1 MKIAL
6 LFAGQGAQYS
16 GMGRDLYDNY
26 PEARLIFDM
35 AGEEI
40 KSWCFDG
47 TKEMLRQTE
56 ITQPSIYTVTMAAYK
71 VFMKEF
77 QALKQAQNFSDCDN
91 PVEISAL
98 SGFSLGEYAAL
109 TAGNSIKDF
118 KTGLEIVKKR
128 GQWMSESG
136 KGGMVAAMG
145 HREDILR
152 CIDLS
157 REDGVLEGVN
167 FNSPTQT
174 VVAGDREA
182 LIRFME
188 TTKDLGHIKTVLL
201 SVGNAFHSSLM
212 TPVVLKLQELLL
224 KAELNEPTMPIYS
237 NVTTRDIRE
246 GIGSGDFYE
255 DGGREILAKLMAEQ
269 VKSPVYWEE
278 VINNLMVAG
287 IEAMIEIGPGK
298 TLSGLVKKINPEM
311 ITMHVEDALSLKKTI
326 ETLKEISCQGVQI
339 DAKR

>member
-16 GMGRDLYDNY
+16 GMGKDLFDHS
-26 PEARLIFDM
+26 PEAKQIFDM

-40 KSWCFDG
+40 KDWCFEG

-71 VFMKEF
+71 AFMKEF
-77 QALKQAQNFSDCDN
+77 QTLKQAQNFSDCLD
-91 PVEISAL
+91 PIEIIAL

-109 TAGNSIKDF
+109 TAGDCIRDF

-152 CIDLS
+152 CVELS
-157 REDGVLEGVN
+157 REDGVIEGVN

-174 VVAGDREA
+174 VVAGDRDA

-188 TTKDLGHIKTVLL
+188 TAKDLGHIKTVML
-201 SVGNAFHSSLM
+201 SVGNAFHSPLM
-212 TPVVLKLQELLL
+212 ASVVPKLKELLME
-224 KAELNEPTMPIYS
+224 AGLNEPSLPIYS
-237 NVTTRDIRE
+237 NVTMVDIRE
-246 GIGSGDFYE
+246 TIGGGDFYQ
-255 DGGREILAKLMAEQ
+255 DGGQERLAELMAVQ
-269 VKSPVYWEE
+269 VYSPVYWEE
-278 VINNLMVAG
+278 VIRNLVAAG
-287 IEAMIEIGPGK
+287 IEATIEIGPGK
-298 TLSGLVKKINPEM
+298 TLSGLVKKINHE
-311 ITMHVEDALSLKKTI
+311 ILTMHVEDMESLNTTLA
-326 ETLKEISCQGVQI
+326 TLKEVSCQEG
-339 DAKR
+339 K